1 MEISLKNNK
10 TFKNSSIETE
20 YSFSND
26 YIFNRTFFIKKKST
40 KTKTLLSNTQST
52 QTSNQNK
59 TITSNFYKHKPKLNL
74 KLMNFHKDFLYCLIV
89 F

>member
-26 YIFNRTFFIKKKST
+26 YIFNRTFFIKKK
-40 KTKTLLSNTQST
+40 
-52 QTSNQNK
+52 
-59 TITSNFYKHKPKLNL
+59 
-74 KLMNFHKDFLYCLIV
+74 
-89 F
+89 